1 MTLKIKQAD
10 KTKFS
15 KKLQKYV
22 DGKGNILPKWLQPP
36 TVDESFLINN
46 NGVVFDADTC
56 DKLYPFRA
64 GTPDA
69 VKFRV
74 LLSLRFASLLG
85 GLDEDGVDIK
95 YINEW
100 LRQLLISSDTLRKAC
115 GISEWS
121 LLQPPNENNTN
132 EKESNN

>member
-22 DGKGNILPKWLQPP
+22 GGKGKLLPKWLRPP
-36 TVDESFLINN
+36 TIDESYLSNN

-56 DKLYPFRA
+56 DKLYPFRV
-64 GTPDA
+64 GTPDS

-74 LLSLRFASLLG
+74 LVSLRFASLLG
-85 GLDEDGVDIK
+85 GLDEAGIDIK

-100 LRQLLISSDTLRKAC
+100 LRQLLIVSDTLRKDC
-115 GISEWS
+115 GIAEWS
-121 LLQPPNENNTN
+121 FLQPPNINNN